1 MLEEPWIDD
10 LTSDSILGGNI
21 CSLSAVSTCFDA
33 LPRSCT
39 TFDMTYSDCDGV
51 WTVDTSDV
59 NHVRAGEII
68 LDSGADE
75 SAVPMEYAHIGVATA
90 SDDRLRFVDAQGSP
104 LNISSTRLATVDFGD
119 FSLKEEFVA
128 ASITISLLLLGKLMK
143 HGWNLQKVDNSLH
156 LVRADKAMQAV
167 RD

>member
-1 MLEEPWIDD
+1 MFVQHPQQNVGNVRRFEFAPDWPGRPVDEMLEEPWIDD

-21 CSLSAVSTCFDA
+21 CSLSAVSTCLDA

-68 LDSGADE
+68 
-75 SAVPMEYAHIGVATA
+75 
-90 SDDRLRFVDAQGSP
+90 F
-104 LNISSTRLATVDFGD
+104 TVEQMDQ
-119 FSLKEEFVA
+119 LCP
-128 ASITISLLLLGKLMK
+128 
-143 HGWNLQKVDNSLH
+143 WNMRIQVLQQPQMTDYVL
-156 LVRADKAMQAV
+156 
-167 RD
+167 